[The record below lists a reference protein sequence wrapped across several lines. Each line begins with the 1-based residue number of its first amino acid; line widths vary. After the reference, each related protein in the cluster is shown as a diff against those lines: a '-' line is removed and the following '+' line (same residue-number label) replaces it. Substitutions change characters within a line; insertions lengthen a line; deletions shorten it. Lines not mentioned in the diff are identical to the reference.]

1 MMILKVQI
9 LMVFENCQFTLTK
22 ELVVVQIGKTMMVV
36 QIWILLPLKNRQL
49 NTQMGDASP
58 SKDQEDAPPSNPVA
72 HGNKK
77 LSSIKQMR

>member
-1 MMILKVQI
+1 
-9 LMVFENCQFTLTK
+9 MVYENCQFTLTK

-49 NTQMGDASP
+49 NTQMGDASL
-58 SKDQEDAPPSNPVA
+58 SKDQEDDAPSNPVG